1 MNSGVRESDCGS
13 ESEIARLRGERGGDE
28 ARGED
33 GRRGVSETTR
43 RARTGKIL
51 CHRAEEVGKESNR
64 GLSGEI
70 GERPPVLRGT
80 RRRRTRFAGG
90 IREGDLNEDWFFS
103 FFIFIFF
110 FFFFFFYDP
119 GNAKHTTR
127 GGRQASSPNV
137 SRGGVLAT
145 NSERELD
152 CKRVDLELELGTGP
166 GPGQI

>member
-1 MNSGVRESDCGS
+1 M
-13 ESEIARLRGERGGDE
+13 AQAGERGGVAE
-28 ARGED
+28 QI
-33 GRRGVSETTR
+33 GREWGTTGPSEESQRLNYKGV
-43 RARTGKIL
+43 GVG
-51 CHRAEEVGKESNR
+51 RAEEVGKESNR